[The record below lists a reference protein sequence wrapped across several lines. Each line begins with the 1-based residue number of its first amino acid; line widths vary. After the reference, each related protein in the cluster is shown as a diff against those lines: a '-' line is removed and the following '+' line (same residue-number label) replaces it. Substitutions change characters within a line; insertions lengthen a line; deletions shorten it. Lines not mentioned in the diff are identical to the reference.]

1 MGHVARTGAA
11 TGLRLKR
18 DPLAGVEETEHEWWL
33 GTISI
38 SKRHP
43 VWRSGHAHPLKSDA
57 RFYKQR
63 FAFVDRNG
71 WAVVFRP
78 QDPPAPNV
86 GDYFVGWVE
95 PSREADVDRWLTFL
109 NSEIAARTASHSN
122 ESRPRE

>member
-33 GTISI
+33 GTLRIG
-38 SKRHP
+38 KRHA
-43 VWRSGHAHPLKSDA
+43 VWRSGHAHLLTFDA

-63 FAFVDRNG
+63 FDCADRNG
-71 WAVVFRP
+71 WAVAFRP

-95 PSREADVDRWLTFL
+95 PSREADADQWAEFL
-109 NSEIAARTASHSN
+109 NNEIAARTASHPN
-122 ESRPRE
+122 ESRARE